1 MPVANHT
8 AASGA
13 AQFAMRRSHLFV
25 VSSLL
30 AALGALLA
38 LEKMAWVFCLGV
50 ALILFLSALML
61 GSGRKGA
68 LALTFSF
75 LLLFFLGQDR
85 LAKLSPGSR
94 DLCQLRANVVSFS
107 GRVESCK
114 IKDADKGRFVTA
126 VVVPER
132 LVLPWSKELGGKV
145 LVHIGPFTEKE
156 QVVPTWAGK
165 YIFTGRLIKPRAR
178 VFSFEFDEQRWLALQ
193 DIYCQV
199 SCTAADIQKFG
210 QERGSQSEE
219 RGNQSEER
227 RSQSE
232 ERRSQSE
239 ERWPP

>member
-85 LAKLSPGSR
+85 
-94 DLCQLRANVVSFS
+94 QQ
-107 GRVESCK
+107 
-114 IKDADKGRFVTA
+114 RFV
-126 VVVPER
+126 
-132 LVLPWSKELGGKV
+132 
-145 LVHIGPFTEKE
+145 
-156 QVVPTWAGK
+156 PT
-165 YIFTGRLIKPRAR
+165 
-178 VFSFEFDEQRWLALQ
+178 Q
-193 DIYCQV
+193 
-199 SCTAADIQKFG
+199 
-210 QERGSQSEE
+210 SQCCLL
-219 RGNQSEER
+219 
-227 RSQSE
+227 
-232 ERRSQSE
+232 
-239 ERWPP
+239 